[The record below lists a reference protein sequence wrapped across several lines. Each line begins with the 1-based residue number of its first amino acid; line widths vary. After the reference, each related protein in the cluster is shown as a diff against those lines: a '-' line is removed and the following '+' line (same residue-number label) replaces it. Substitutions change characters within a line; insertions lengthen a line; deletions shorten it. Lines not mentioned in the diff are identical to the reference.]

1 MKIWVIPLIGLGLI
15 TIGSLLPGDQ
25 IPVNKWT
32 SVTFLDKLIHFGA
45 YAMIAFSAGVAN
57 RYYKILGSSSDW
69 WILLSVIAAYSGI
82 IEILQ
87 GAFFEDRYFE
97 VLDLIANITGLL
109 TGYLLSVRLLKNRT
123 HAA

>member
-25 IPVNKWT
+25 IPVSKWS
-32 SVTFLDKLIHFGA
+32 SVSFLDKLIHFGA
-45 YAMIAFSAGVAN
+45 YAIITLSVGVAN
-57 RYYKILGSSSDW
+57 RYYKILGSSTDW
-69 WILLSVIAAYSGI
+69 WILLGSIGAYSGI

-87 GAFFEDRYFE
+87 GVFFEDRYFE
-97 VLDLIANITGLL
+97 VLDLIANIIGLL